1 MILSSCLP
9 CSGVCVFFCERFSVR
24 SSKPLEAACSSLQR
38 LSHLSAYVQLNLC
51 FPGLSVKTETLELP
65 WPL

>member
-1 MILSSCLP
+1 M
-9 CSGVCVFFCERFSVR
+9 R
-24 SSKPLEAACSSLQR
+24 SSKPLEAACSSLQK

-51 FPGLSVKTETLELP
+51 FPGSSVKIETLELP